1 MTLAAKLTALASAKA
16 AIKAALTTKGANL
29 TGIPFT
35 EWADEVDALSTGSA
49 GVETRAAWTK
59 PADWLELP
67 TVTAGEHK
75 FVGLYAVFDC
85 DINWLAMSVNGSVTI
100 DWGDGTVENFSGD
113 STPTHKY
120 NYSTMPAGTLSSR
133 GYKQALVTVTAQA
146 GQSITGLA
154 FSVKHPDFLVGT
166 QNTGGQWLDICYSL
180 PGLTITTPSSGH
192 SQLCLERV
200 RVKDLSGLNSL
211 FNAFPNFT
219 NVKHFELAI
228 HANLTTLQVAF
239 NGCSQL
245 RSVVI
250 TGPGT
255 SLTNISGMFSGC
267 AVLQEPPMFD
277 TSNVTDMS
285 QVFQN
290 CYILSKPPLW
300 DTSKVTTMQSMFNGC
315 VNLETIPLYN
325 TGAVT
330 NMASMFGTCRALKEL
345 PLLNTENVTSM
356 SSMFSTCTSLPTVPL
371 FNTIKLLNAGSMFSG
386 CARLESVPAFNLAAV
401 TNVSFMFN
409 GCRLLKEVPLFVWP
423 ALRATTGMFTDCTS
437 LQKVAAIDMSLI
449 TDVSSMFSNCT
460 SITVL
465 PPLNLNAVT
474 SFNSFIPSQVAR
486 MVLNNLK
493 VGPIALSNTRMSGAA
508 IDEFFTGL
516 GTIGSPITITLTNAP
531 GAATCTRTIA
541 TAKGWATFG

>member
-1 MTLAAKLTALASAKA
+1 MSLAAKLTALASAKA
-16 AIKAALTTKGANL
+16 AIKTALTTKGADL
-29 TGIPFT
+29 TGVPFT
-35 EWADEVDALSTGSA
+35 EWADEIDSLSTGSA
-49 GVETRAAWTK
+49 GVETRPAWTK

-85 DINWLAMSVNGSVTI
+85 DINWLAMNVSGAVTI

-113 STPTHKY
+113 STPAHKY
-120 NYSTMPAGTLSSR
+120 NYSTMSAGTLTSR

-146 GQSITGLA
+146 GQSITGLS
-154 FSVKHPDFLVGT
+154 FSVKHPDFLITT

-192 SQLCLERV
+192 SQLNLERV

-211 FNAFPNFT
+211 FNAFANFT
-219 NVKHFELAI
+219 NVKHFELAL
-228 HANLTTLQVAF
+228 HANLTSIQLAFSGCTQLQSA
-239 NGCSQL
+239 
-245 RSVVI
+245 VI

-255 SLTNISGMFSGC
+255 SLTNIAGLFSGC
-267 AVLQEPPMFD
+267 GALQAPPMFD

-290 CYILSKPPLW
+290 CYIMTKPPLW
-300 DTSKVTTMQSMFNGC
+300 DTSKVTNMQSMFSGC

-330 NMASMFGTCRALKEL
+330 NMQSMFGTCRALKEV
-345 PLLNTENVTSM
+345 PLLNTENVTNM

-371 FNTIKLLNAGSMFSG
+371 FNTVKVLTTGSMFST
-386 CARLESVPAFNLAAV
+386 CSRLESVPNFNLAAV

-409 GCRLLKEVPLFVWP
+409 VCRALKEAPLFSWP

-437 LQKVAAIDMSLI
+437 LQKVPAYDMSLI
-449 TDVSSMFSNCT
+449 TDVSSMFAGCT
-460 SITVL
+460 SIVVL

-474 SFNSFIPSQVAR
+474 SFNTFIPSQVAK

-493 VGPIALSNTRMSGAA
+493 VGPISLSNTRMSAAA

-531 GAATCTRTIA
+531 GAAGCTRSIA